1 MPWLFLAF
9 VSLVSRIHGGSK
21 FQGWSFVS
29 CSSWWVSSRDKHF
42 QWSVHWTIIPNLIV
56 SVTTYKTG
64 NVHMFSLLHRSRP
77 IHPVQ
82 SEQASGWWCRV
93 GDNLYLCKGIWI
105 YAQIEEGA
113 NLWHVILG
121 CWGSKYY
128 QGDGWLGMFLLFHTL
143 IMWLTDNWYRVSS
156 STGIHKAE
164 WNWHRTSYN
173 CAL

>member
-1 MPWLFLAF
+1 M
-9 VSLVSRIHGGSK
+9 
-21 FQGWSFVS
+21 
-29 CSSWWVSSRDKHF
+29 
-42 QWSVHWTIIPNLIV
+42 

-173 CAL
+173 CALQIQDNRVPPMDVPVQLWGGEPEAFPHCHVWHPDLPFW